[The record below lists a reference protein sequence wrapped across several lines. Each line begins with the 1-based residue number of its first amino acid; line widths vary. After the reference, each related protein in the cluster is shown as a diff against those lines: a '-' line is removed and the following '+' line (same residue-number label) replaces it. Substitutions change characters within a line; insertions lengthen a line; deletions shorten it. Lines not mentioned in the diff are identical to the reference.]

1 LDGLAQAEAS
11 VRHGGILIEANDS
24 EGEAMKKHTTIN
36 QSLSADA
43 AACTTVAVDLAK
55 RVFQVAG
62 EDALGQVLFE
72 QRIKSREAF
81 QAFLQQLPASV
92 TVLVETGP
100 GAQAWARLLQTQGNP
115 VRILPAQ
122 LVANHR
128 SGAKNDRNDALAILR
143 AGRDCKISAVPLKSA
158 AALAMQALHRA
169 RQGYVRRRTAVGNQ
183 MRGLLL
189 EHGVAMAQGELAIS
203 QLVPRVL
210 EDATQPLPDLLR
222 ELIAE
227 LLGEWEQL
235 GDRVNV
241 LTGRRETAAK
251 ADETAKRLMTVR
263 GVGPIIA
270 TALLAKQT
278 EPERFANARLFA
290 AYFGLVPSQHSSGE
304 KIRLGKMSKQGDAY
318 LRSLTIQGAH
328 AVLKQL
334 RPDSQQPDDQRLL
347 RWLTRLGRKEAAVR
361 LANRNLRILWV
372 LLQNDQTYRRQPGTA
387 QEAAMSH

>member
-1 LDGLAQAEAS
+1 M
-11 VRHGGILIEANDS
+11 RHGGILIEANDS
-24 EGEAMKKHTTIN
+24 EGEAMKKHTAIN
-36 QSLSADA
+36 QSLSADVS
-43 AACTTVAVDLAK
+43 ACITVAVDLAK

-62 EDALGQVLFE
+62 EDALGQVIFE
-72 QRIKSREAF
+72 DRIKSREAF
-81 QAFLQQLPASV
+81 QVFLRKLPASV

-128 SGAKNDRNDALAILR
+128 SGPKNDRNDALAILR
-143 AGRDCKISAVPLKSA
+143 AGHDCKISAVPLKSA

-189 EHGVAMAQGELAIS
+189 EHGVAMAQGEIAIS
-203 QLVPRVL
+203 QLVPRIL

-227 LLGEWEQL
+227 LLGEWSQL
-235 GDRVNV
+235 GERINV
-241 LTGRRETAAK
+241 LTGRLETAAK
-251 ADETAKRLMTVR
+251 EDETAKRLMTVR

-304 KIRLGKMSKQGDAY
+304 KVRLGKMSKHGDAY

-328 AVLKQL
+328 AVLRQL
-334 RPDSQQPDDQRLL
+334 RPDSQQPDDQRLQ
-347 RWLTRLGRKEAAVR
+347 RWISRLGRKEAAVR

-372 LLQNDQTYRRQPGTA
+372 LLQNDQTYRRQPGNG

>member
-1 LDGLAQAEAS
+1 M
-11 VRHGGILIEANDS
+11 RHGGILIEANDS

-55 RVFQVAG
+55 RVFQLAG

-122 LVANHR
+122 LIANHR
-128 SGAKNDRNDALAILR
+128 CGPKNDRNDALAILR
-143 AGRDCKISAVPLKSA
+143 AGRDCKISAVPVKSA

-189 EHGVAMAQGELAIS
+189 EHGVAMAQGDVAIS

-227 LLGEWEQL
+227 LLGEWSQL
-235 GDRVNV
+235 GERVNV
-241 LTGRRETAAK
+241 LTGRLETAAK

-290 AYFGLVPSQHSSGE
+290 AYFGLVPSQHSSAE
-304 KIRLGKMSKQGDAY
+304 KVRLGKMSKHGDAY

>member
-1 LDGLAQAEAS
+1 
-11 VRHGGILIEANDS
+11 
-24 EGEAMKKHTTIN
+24 MKKHTTIN
-36 QSLSADA
+36 QSLSAEA

-55 RVFQVAG
+55 RVFQLAG

-72 QRIKSREAF
+72 DRIKSREAF
-81 QAFLQQLPASV
+81 QAFLHKLPASV

-122 LVANHR
+122 HVANHR
-128 SGAKNDRNDALAILR
+128 SGPKNDRNDALAILR
-143 AGRDCKISAVPLKSA
+143 AGRDSKVSAVPLKSA

-189 EHGVAMAQGELAIS
+189 EHGVAMAQGEIAIS

-227 LLGEWEQL
+227 LLGEWSQL
-235 GDRVNV
+235 GERVNV
-241 LTGRRETAAK
+241 LTGRLETAAK

-278 EPERFANARLFA
+278 EPERFANAACSPPTSGWCPVSTA
-290 AYFGLVPSQHSSGE
+290 AGRRSGWA
-304 KIRLGKMSKQGDAY
+304 R
-318 LRSLTIQGAH
+318 
-328 AVLKQL
+328 
-334 RPDSQQPDDQRLL
+334 
-347 RWLTRLGRKEAAVR
+347 
-361 LANRNLRILWV
+361 
-372 LLQNDQTYRRQPGTA
+372 
-387 QEAAMSH
+387 